1 MPKPRLDERN
11 PLATVSNPDGTE
23 DLVTVLYYDVGNKAY
38 TVWNDILGIKQS
50 GIEKDRLEVLNE
62 AAFTRIPFIGLV
74 G

>member
-1 MPKPRLDERN
+1 MPKPRLDECN
-11 PLATVSNPDGTE
+11 PMAIVNNADGSV
-23 DLVTVLYYDVGNKAY
+23 DVVTVLFYDVGRKAY
-38 TVWNDILGIKQS
+38 TVWNDILGIKQH